1 VAPQPDKRPAGR
13 QMELR
18 SSLVTD
24 NGQFTETVK
33 EMEEEDDNEVGMFS
47 SVNNIKTMK
56 KPAMIS

>member
-1 VAPQPDKRPAGR
+1 
-13 QMELR
+13 MELR